1 MIRPALLHLINNVLR
16 SGDVKVFNEEVFT
29 VNVTFEVRRLV
40 TQIWWCLIIV
50 PVYTLVKN
58 VSSKVRVNLL
68 LLSLDMF
75 AAQVLYCCSGWSDII

>member
-1 MIRPALLHLINNVLR
+1 MLHLINNVLR

-40 TQIWWCLIIV
+40 TQIWCLVIV

-68 LLSLDMF
+68 LLSLDTVF
-75 AAQVLYCCSGWSDII
+75 AFQLLYCCSERSDII

>member
-1 MIRPALLHLINNVLR
+1 MLHLINNVLR

-40 TQIWWCLIIV
+40 TQIWCLIIV
-50 PVYTLVKN
+50 TVYTLVKN

-75 AAQVLYCCSGWSDII
+75 AAQVLYCCSERSDII

>member
-1 MIRPALLHLINNVLR
+1 MLHLINNVLR

-40 TQIWWCLIIV
+40 TQIWCLVIV

-68 LLSLDMF
+68 LLSLDTVF
-75 AAQVLYCCSGWSDII
+75 AAQVLYCCSERSDII